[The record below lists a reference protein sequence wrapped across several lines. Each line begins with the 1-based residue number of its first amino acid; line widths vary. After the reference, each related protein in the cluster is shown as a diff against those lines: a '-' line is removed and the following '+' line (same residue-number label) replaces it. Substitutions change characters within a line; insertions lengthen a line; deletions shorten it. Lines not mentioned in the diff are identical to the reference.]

1 MQRES
6 ILMPYLRVMSTF
18 RDRVRALAMAGAPAS
33 ELLALSDQLRNVDL
47 VDLGVA
53 LDDQDGQSPASSP
66 PLDTDANHI

>member
-1 MQRES
+1 
-6 ILMPYLRVMSTF
+6 
-18 RDRVRALAMAGAPAS
+18 MAGAPAS

-53 LDDQDGQSPASSP
+53 LDDQDGQSLALSSP